1 VTGAR
6 APLVALDCRAA
17 TARTGGVGRYV
28 VNLARELRARDE
40 VKLALLVGAD
50 PHPALA
56 AMAGVEVVETGW
68 TTAHARQDLRFA
80 WEQRALRRILAR
92 LRPDLLHATW
102 NLGIPMASRVPAVLT
117 LHDLLPLSTPGWFGA
132 RAPRAFFL
140 AGHWAALLRAR
151 RVIAVSEATRAALA
165 DLSPWLARKAVV
177 VHEGVEDEFAPGPAG
192 TVPRHLLAV
201 GGREARKNLAGLFAA
216 YAASGLGAEMHV
228 TGEEATLGPVDRA
241 ALDALAPP
249 LRARVRF
256 LGFVPDAALPG
267 LYRGASMLVFPSRG
281 EGFGLPPLEAMACGT
296 PVVAGRAGSIP
307 EVVGDA
313 ALLVD
318 PGDPAAIAA
327 AMRRLDG
334 DHGLRA
340 RLVAK
345 GLARA
350 AALRWPACAEAT
362 MAVYRAALGGSSS
375 RRRTLRIS
383 QPSTGMRS

>member
-1 VTGAR
+1 MTGPS

-40 VKLALLVGAD
+40 LRLALLVGAD

-56 AMAGVEVVETGW
+56 SMKGVEVVETGW
-68 TTAHARQDLRFA
+68 TAAHARQDLRFA
-80 WEQRALRRILAR
+80 WEQRVLRRILAR
-92 LRPDLLHATW
+92 LRPGLFHATW
-102 NLGIPMASRVPAVLT
+102 NLGIPVASRVPAVLT

-132 RAPRAFFL
+132 RAHRAFFL
-140 AGHWAALLRAR
+140 AGQWAALLRAR
-151 RVIAVSEATRAALA
+151 RVIAVSGATRAALA
-165 DLSPWLARKAVV
+165 ILSPRLARKAVV
-177 VHEGVEDEFAPGPAG
+177 VHEGVEDDFAPGPAG
-192 TVPRHLLAV
+192 AGPRYLLAV

-216 YAASGLGAEMHV
+216 YAASGLGAELHV
-228 TGEEATLGPVDRA
+228 TGGEATLGPVDRA
-241 ALDALAPP
+241 ALDALPP
-249 LRARVRF
+249 LLRARIRF

-296 PVVAGRAGSIP
+296 PVVAGRADSIP

-318 PGDPAAIAA
+318 PGDPDAIAA
-327 AMRRLDG
+327 AMRRIDG
-334 DHGLRA
+334 DDGLRA
-340 RLVAK
+340 RLVAD

-350 AALRWPACAEAT
+350 AALRWPSCAEAT
-362 MAVYRAALGGSSS
+362 LAVYRAALGGSSS
-375 RRRTLRIS
+375 LRRTLRIS

>member
-1 VTGAR
+1 MTGPS

-40 VKLALLVGAD
+40 LRLALLVGAD

-56 AMAGVEVVETGW
+56 SMKGVEVVETGW
-68 TTAHARQDLRFA
+68 TAAHARQDLRFA
-80 WEQRALRRILAR
+80 WEQRVLRRILAR
-92 LRPDLLHATW
+92 LRPGLFHATW
-102 NLGIPMASRVPAVLT
+102 NLGIPVASRVPAVLT

-132 RAPRAFFL
+132 RAHRAFFL
-140 AGHWAALLRAR
+140 AGQWAALLRAR
-151 RVIAVSEATRAALA
+151 RVIAVSGATRAALA
-165 DLSPWLARKAVV
+165 ILSPRLARKAVV
-177 VHEGVEDEFAPGPAG
+177 VHEGVEDDFAPGPAG
-192 TVPRHLLAV
+192 AGPRYLLAV

-216 YAASGLGAEMHV
+216 YAASGLGAELHV
-228 TGEEATLGPVDRA
+228 TGGEATLGPVDRA
-241 ALDALAPP
+241 ALDALPP
-249 LRARVRF
+249 LLRARIRF

-313 ALLVD
+313 ALAV
-318 PGDPAAIAA
+318 
-327 AMRRLDG
+327 AMRRIDG
-334 DHGLRA
+334 DDGLRA
-340 RLVAK
+340 RLVAD

-350 AALRWPACAEAT
+350 AALRWPSCAEAT
-362 MAVYRAALGGSSS
+362 LAVYRAALGGSSS
-375 RRRTLRIS
+375 LRRTLRIS

>member
-1 VTGAR
+1 MTGPS

-40 VKLALLVGAD
+40 LRLALLVGAD

-56 AMAGVEVVETGW
+56 SMKGVEVVETGW
-68 TTAHARQDLRFA
+68 TAAHARQDLRFA
-80 WEQRALRRILAR
+80 WEQRVLRRILAR
-92 LRPDLLHATW
+92 LRPGLFHATW
-102 NLGIPMASRVPAVLT
+102 NLGIPVASRVPAVLT

-132 RAPRAFFL
+132 RAHRAFFL
-140 AGHWAALLRAR
+140 AGQWAALLRAR
-151 RVIAVSEATRAALA
+151 RVIAVSGATRAALA
-165 DLSPWLARKAVV
+165 ILSPRLARKAVV
-177 VHEGVEDEFAPGPAG
+177 VHEGVEDDFAPGPAG
-192 TVPRHLLAV
+192 AGPRYLLAV

-216 YAASGLGAEMHV
+216 YAASGLGAELHV
-228 TGEEATLGPVDRA
+228 TGGEATLGPVDRA
-241 ALDALAPP
+241 ALDALPP
-249 LRARVRF
+249 LLRARIRF

-267 LYRGASMLVFPSRG
+267 
-281 EGFGLPPLEAMACGT
+281 LEAMACGT

-318 PGDPAAIAA
+318 PGDPDAIAA
-327 AMRRLDG
+327 AMRRIDG
-334 DHGLRA
+334 DDGLRA
-340 RLVAK
+340 RLVAD

-350 AALRWPACAEAT
+350 AALRWPSCAEAT
-362 MAVYRAALGGSSS
+362 LAVYRAALGGSSS
-375 RRRTLRIS
+375 LRRTLRIS

>member
-1 VTGAR
+1 MTGPS

-40 VKLALLVGAD
+40 LRLALLVGAD

-56 AMAGVEVVETGW
+56 SMKGVEVVETGW
-68 TTAHARQDLRFA
+68 TAAHARQDLRFA
-80 WEQRALRRILAR
+80 WEQRVLRRILAR
-92 LRPDLLHATW
+92 LRPGLFHATW
-102 NLGIPMASRVPAVLT
+102 NLGIPVASRVPAVLT

-132 RAPRAFFL
+132 RAHRAFFL
-140 AGHWAALLRAR
+140 AGQWAALLRAR
-151 RVIAVSEATRAALA
+151 RVIAVSGATRAALA
-165 DLSPWLARKAVV
+165 ILSPSLARKAVV
-177 VHEGVEDEFAPGPAG
+177 VHEGVEDDFAPGPAG
-192 TVPRHLLAV
+192 AGPRYLLAV

-216 YAASGLGAEMHV
+216 YAASGLGAELHV
-228 TGEEATLGPVDRA
+228 TGGEATLGPVDRA
-241 ALDALAPP
+241 ALDALPP
-249 LRARVRF
+249 LLRARIRF

-318 PGDPAAIAA
+318 PGDPDAIAA
-327 AMRRLDG
+327 AMRRIDG
-334 DHGLRA
+334 DDGLRA
-340 RLVAK
+340 RLVAD

-350 AALRWPACAEAT
+350 AALRWPSCAEAT
-362 MAVYRAALGGSSS
+362 LAVYRAALGGSSS
-375 RRRTLRIS
+375 LRRTLRIS

>member
-1 VTGAR
+1 MTGPS

-17 TARTGGVGRYV
+17 TVRTGGVGRYV

-40 VKLALLVGAD
+40 LRLALLVGAD

-56 AMAGVEVVETGW
+56 SMKGVEVVETGW
-68 TTAHARQDLRFA
+68 TAAHARQDLRFA
-80 WEQRALRRILAR
+80 WEQRVLRRILAR
-92 LRPDLLHATW
+92 LRPGLFHATW
-102 NLGIPMASRVPAVLT
+102 NLGIPVASRVPAVLT

-132 RAPRAFFL
+132 RAHRAFFL
-140 AGHWAALLRAR
+140 AGQWAALLRAR
-151 RVIAVSEATRAALA
+151 RVIAVSGATRAALA
-165 DLSPWLARKAVV
+165 ILSPRLARKAVV
-177 VHEGVEDEFAPGPAG
+177 VHEGVEDDFAPGPAG
-192 TVPRHLLAV
+192 AGPRYLLAV

-216 YAASGLGAEMHV
+216 YAASGLGAELHV
-228 TGEEATLGPVDRA
+228 TGGEATLGPVDRA
-241 ALDALAPP
+241 ALDALPP
-249 LRARVRF
+249 LLRARIRF

-318 PGDPAAIAA
+318 PGDPDAIAA
-327 AMRRLDG
+327 AMRRIDG
-334 DHGLRA
+334 DDGLRA
-340 RLVAK
+340 RLVAD

-350 AALRWPACAEAT
+350 AALRWPSCAEAT
-362 MAVYRAALGGSSS
+362 LAVYHAALGGSSS
-375 RRRTLRIS
+375 LRRTLRIS

>member
-1 VTGAR
+1 MTGPS

-40 VKLALLVGAD
+40 LRLALLVGAD

-56 AMAGVEVVETGW
+56 SMKGVEVVETGW
-68 TTAHARQDLRFA
+68 TAAHARQDLRFA
-80 WEQRALRRILAR
+80 WEQRVLRRILAR
-92 LRPDLLHATW
+92 LRPGLFHATW
-102 NLGIPMASRVPAVLT
+102 NLGIPVASRVPAVLT

-132 RAPRAFFL
+132 RAHRAFFL
-140 AGHWAALLRAR
+140 AGQWAALLRAR
-151 RVIAVSEATRAALA
+151 RVIAVSGATRAALA
-165 DLSPWLARKAVV
+165 ILSPRLARKAVV
-177 VHEGVEDEFAPGPAG
+177 VHEGVEDDFAPGPAG
-192 TVPRHLLAV
+192 AGPRYLLAV

-216 YAASGLGAEMHV
+216 YAASGLGAELHV
-228 TGEEATLGPVDRA
+228 TGGEATLGPVDRA
-241 ALDALAPP
+241 ALDALPP
-249 LRARVRF
+249 LMRARIRF

-318 PGDPAAIAA
+318 PGDPDAIAA
-327 AMRRLDG
+327 AMRRIDG
-334 DHGLRA
+334 DDGLRA
-340 RLVAK
+340 RLVAD

-350 AALRWPACAEAT
+350 AALRWPSCAEAT
-362 MAVYRAALGGSSS
+362 LAVYRAALGGSSS
-375 RRRTLRIS
+375 LRRTLRIS